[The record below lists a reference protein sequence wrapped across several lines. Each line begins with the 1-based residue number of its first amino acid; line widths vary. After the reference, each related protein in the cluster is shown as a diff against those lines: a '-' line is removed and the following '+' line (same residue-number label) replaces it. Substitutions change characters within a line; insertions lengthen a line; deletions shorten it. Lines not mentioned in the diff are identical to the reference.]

1 MNTGL
6 FAQIL
11 ENGNTGW
18 ISTGGA
24 VNNDFFT
31 IHHGVYMSTAR
42 KTGSPGAGNIQRG
55 ARLFKFKQTADGSK
69 LHFGSQSVDEQGNKN
84 AGYTIRYP
92 PAFGFGY

>member
-42 KTGSPGAGNIQRG
+42 KTGSPGAGNI
-55 ARLFKFKQTADGSK
+55 
-69 LHFGSQSVDEQGNKN
+69 
-84 AGYTIRYP
+84 
-92 PAFGFGY
+92 